1 MARGGRRTYTRD
13 ANGRFAS
20 SSGGGGSLAS
30 ARKASSPKSAR
41 KPPSASKAKPST
53 GKAKPAA
60 KSASNGAPSRAE
72 RNRIMGETQKK
83 AQAAYNA
90 AKAKGKGKRAQEAVY
105 RRVIDQGLV
114 KVGLKKPSLG
124 TRIAKGISR
133 ALPSTGKAKPAA
145 KSASNGAPS
154 RAERNRIMGETQK
167 KAQAAYNAAKA
178 KGKGKR
184 AQEAVY
190 RRVIDQGLVKVGLKK
205 PSLGTRI
212 AKGISRALG
221 R

>member
-1 MARGGRRTYTRD
+1 
-13 ANGRFAS
+13 
-20 SSGGGGSLAS
+20 
-30 ARKASSPKSAR
+30 
-41 KPPSASKAKPST
+41 
-53 GKAKPAA
+53 
-60 KSASNGAPSRAE
+60 
-72 RNRIMGETQKK
+72 MGETQKK

>member
-1 MARGGRRTYTRD
+1 
-13 ANGRFAS
+13 
-20 SSGGGGSLAS
+20 
-30 ARKASSPKSAR
+30 
-41 KPPSASKAKPST
+41 
-53 GKAKPAA
+53 
-60 KSASNGAPSRAE
+60 
-72 RNRIMGETQKK
+72 
-83 AQAAYNA
+83 
-90 AKAKGKGKRAQEAVY
+90 
-105 RRVIDQGLV
+105 
-114 KVGLKKPSLG
+114 
-124 TRIAKGISR
+124 
-133 ALPSTGKAKPAA
+133 
-145 KSASNGAPS
+145 
-154 RAERNRIMGETQK
+154 MGETQK

>member
-1 MARGGRRTYTRD
+1 MGSCHENLCSSKIHPLQFQSRQFSSAAERRPCKAQAVGSIPTTGFRENFRQSFLSFMARGGRRTYTRD

-133 ALPSTGKAKPAA
+133 AL
-145 KSASNGAPS
+145 
-154 RAERNRIMGETQK
+154 
-167 KAQAAYNAAKA
+167 
-178 KGKGKR
+178 
-184 AQEAVY
+184 
-190 RRVIDQGLVKVGLKK
+190 
-205 PSLGTRI
+205 
-212 AKGISRALG
+212 G